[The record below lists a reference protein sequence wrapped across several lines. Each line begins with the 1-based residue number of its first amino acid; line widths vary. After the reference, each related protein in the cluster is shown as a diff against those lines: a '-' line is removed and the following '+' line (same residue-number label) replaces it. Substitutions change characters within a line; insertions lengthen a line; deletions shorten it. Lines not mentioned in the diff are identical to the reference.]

1 MDDINKLHI
10 LVKFYEE
17 EKYSV
22 LRLKKAVSLKENTDF
37 SAWDK
42 HKSIDVLWNGTTY
55 PGNILQFG
63 GRRWYI
69 ILKVNS
75 M

>member
-1 MDDINKLHI
+1 MDIDINKIHI

-22 LRLKKAVSLKENTDF
+22 LRLKRAVQLQEPIDF
-37 SAWDK
+37 AAWDTK
-42 HKSIDVLWNGTTY
+42 RSIDVLWNGTTY

-63 GRRWYI
+63 GKR
-69 ILKVNS
+69 
-75 M
+75 